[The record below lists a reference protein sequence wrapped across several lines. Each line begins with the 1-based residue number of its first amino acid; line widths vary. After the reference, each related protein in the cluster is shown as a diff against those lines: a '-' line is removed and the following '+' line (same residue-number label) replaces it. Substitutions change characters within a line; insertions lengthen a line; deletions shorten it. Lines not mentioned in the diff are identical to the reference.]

1 MQRQTF
7 TGVLIVLALSGAMP
21 LSLMAADQT
30 AKASVTVDGKTFT
43 FSGGSCVKSDGGLT
57 VNIGVPALQAPP
69 GTHPDYF
76 GVSISRVPGSFNEA
90 VVSFTKD
97 GKRYSV
103 VHVTGDATDSAASFS
118 GTLLRGGGP
127 VKGSFTC

>member
-1 MQRQTF
+1 
-7 TGVLIVLALSGAMP
+7 
-21 LSLMAADQT
+21 
-30 AKASVTVDGKTFT
+30 
-43 FSGGSCVKSDGGLT
+43 
-57 VNIGVPALQAPP
+57 
-69 GTHPDYF
+69 
-76 GVSISRVPGSFNEA
+76 VSIPHVPGSFNDA

-103 VHVTGDATDSAASFS
+103 VHVVGDATASGATFS

>member
-1 MQRQTF
+1 MNRRTVAMVWI
-7 TGVLIVLALSGAMP
+7 GLAVGY
-21 LSLMAADQT
+21 AALPS
-30 AKASVTVDGKTFT
+30 ALAAAASASVMLNGMTFT
-43 FSGGSCVKSDGGLT
+43 FSGGSYVKTDGGLT
-57 VNIGVPALQAPP
+57 VNIGVPRLQAPP

-76 GVSISRVPGSFNEA
+76 GASLTHVPGSFSDA

-103 VHVTGDATDSAASFS
+103 IHVTGQASDSGASFS
-118 GTLLRGGGP
+118 GTLLQGGGA

>member
-1 MQRQTF
+1 MQRLTS
-7 TGVLIVLALSGAMP
+7 TGALIVFALACAVP
-21 LSLMAADQT
+21 LYPVAAAQT
-30 AKASVTVDGKTFT
+30 ANASVTVDGKTFT

-76 GVSISRVPGSFNEA
+76 GMSIPRVPGSFNDA

-118 GTLLRGGGP
+118 GALLRGGGP

>member
-1 MQRQTF
+1 MQRLIS
-7 TGVLIVLALSGAMP
+7 TGLLIVISLSCAVP
-21 LSLMAADQT
+21 LSRVAAAET
-30 AKASVTVDGKTFT
+30 AKASVTVDGKIFA

-57 VNIGVPALQAPP
+57 VNIGVPTFQAPP

-76 GVSISRVPGSFNEA
+76 GVSIAHVPGSFKDA

-97 GKRYSV
+97 GIRYSV
-103 VHVTGDATDSAASFS
+103 IHVTGDATDSGASFS
-118 GTLLRGGGP
+118 GTILRGGGP